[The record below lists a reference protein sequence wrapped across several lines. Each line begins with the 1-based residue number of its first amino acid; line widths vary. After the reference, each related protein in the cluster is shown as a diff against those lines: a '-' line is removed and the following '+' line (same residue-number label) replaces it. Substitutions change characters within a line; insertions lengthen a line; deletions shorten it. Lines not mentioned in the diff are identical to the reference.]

1 MSAYW
6 PWARPVS
13 SGHLQSNCFLMPTIA
28 CVIPDQCTLLDLA
41 GPVQVFEEA
50 CAQGAPVVLVYVQY
64 QALVRTSSGLAFA
77 PVPHYS
83 SVVLQAGDIVLLPG
97 IAGGALPTAASDD
110 QATFYAWLRAS
121 LKRGVILCSV
131 CTGAF
136 VLGAAG
142 LLRGRACTTHWQQ
155 VHALQQA
162 FPDSRV
168 LTDRLFVHDQGVYT
182 SAGVAAGIDLA
193 LALLEERF
201 GPLLTYKVSRQLVLY
216 YRRNGL
222 HGQVSVY
229 LDHRNHLHPGVHLVQ
244 DYLLD
249 HLAENPTLEVLA
261 AIAHSSPRN
270 LTRLFR
276 QHTGVS
282 IHDFYTRI
290 RIEAARTLVA
300 TTNLTRQAIA
310 QRCGFQNP
318 RQLQRLLAPAG

>member
-1 MSAYW
+1 
-6 PWARPVS
+6 
-13 SGHLQSNCFLMPTIA
+13 MPTIVF
-28 CVIPDQCTLLDLA
+28 VIPDQCTLLDLA

-50 CAQGAPVVLVYVQY
+50 CAQGAPVRLVYVQY
-64 QALVRTSSGLAFA
+64 QSLVRSSSGLTFA
-77 PVPHYS
+77 PVPHFS
-83 SVVLQAGDIVLLPG
+83 SVVLEAGDFVILPG
-97 IAGGALPTAASDD
+97 MASGALPTAASDE
-110 QATFYAWLRAS
+110 QAAFHAWLRTL
-121 LKRGVILCSV
+121 LKRGVVLCSV

-155 VHALQQA
+155 VDALQQA

-168 LTDRLFVHDQGVYT
+168 LTDRLFVHDEGVYT

-193 LALLEERF
+193 LALVEARF
-201 GPLLTYKVSRQLVLY
+201 GPLLAYKVSRQLVLY

-249 HLAENPTLEVLA
+249 HLADNPTLEVLA
-261 AIAHSSPRN
+261 EIAHSSPRN

-276 QHTGVS
+276 QHTGLS
-282 IHDFYTRI
+282 INEFYTSI

-300 TTNLTRQAIA
+300 TTSLTRHAIA

-318 RQLQRLLAPAG
+318 RQLQRLLAPVG